1 MEMDGEQSNEEDQEE
16 EEEEEECN
24 FPLNLVATQMGS
36 DSSQH

>member
-1 MEMDGEQSNEEDQEE
+1 MDMDGEQSNDEDQED
-16 EEEEEECN
+16 EEEEECN